1 MRFEI
6 HRSLGDAAGNALG
19 EMVCL
24 ILGSGL
30 SAVIDGI

>member
-1 MRFEI
+1 MKFEI

-19 EMVCL
+19 EMVCI

-30 SAVIDGI
+30 SEVFDGI